1 MHRIIINQSWK
12 KVNQIE
18 QKESHNTFKT
28 NYLKEEI
35 LAEIKFFGRAKKFK
49 FGGNVGN
56 FN

>member
-35 LAEIKFFGRAKKFK
+35 LAEIKFCGRAKKFK